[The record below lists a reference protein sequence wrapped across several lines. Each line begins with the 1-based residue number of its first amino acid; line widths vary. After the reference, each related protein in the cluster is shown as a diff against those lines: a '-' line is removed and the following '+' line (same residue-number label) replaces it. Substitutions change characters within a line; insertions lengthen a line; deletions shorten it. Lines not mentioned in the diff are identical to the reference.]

1 MKRLHAKWLLPLLAA
16 ACVVTGCDTAGVQ
29 EDDDTSQERPFRAT
43 SRIGGNDTRATVDSD
58 ALDIQVGEEG
68 RRSPPGLQGR

>member
-29 EDDDTSQERPFRAT
+29 EDDDTS
-43 SRIGGNDTRATVDSD
+43 
-58 ALDIQVGEEG
+58 
-68 RRSPPGLQGR
+68 